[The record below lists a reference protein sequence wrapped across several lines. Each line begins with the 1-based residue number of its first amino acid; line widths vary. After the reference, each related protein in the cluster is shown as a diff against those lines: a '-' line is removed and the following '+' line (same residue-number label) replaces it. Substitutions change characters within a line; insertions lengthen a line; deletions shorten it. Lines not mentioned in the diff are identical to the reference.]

1 MLDDGAVFRQP
12 VLVKRRRIVVRL
24 GALVVG
30 AIAFL
35 RVPFDFGP
43 TPTRPASW
51 TPTAPRAAAAEPI
64 DPHIDEHVES
74 ARLRP
79 PAHEPIVYAPSPYRY
94 PGDADAQVHGVANDR
109 EALGALLSERLAS
122 FEAFGEGA
130 AGRDVLFLLGAEHQ
144 GVGDFGRAAD
154 FYEAF
159 LAHPEAAECEEG
171 GEGCRAAAASL
182 ENAVV
187 FRRALDQP
195 ERALTNADLFES
207 RFAATHPRAATRV
220 AFAASELDPDGPI
233 ARLERLASRRLPPAE
248 AIQVDVRLGKA
259 LWNVDRGAARVAFRR
274 AERRWR
280 TSGRTLMATSPGLD
294 ATTWIG
300 ELSRTREAL
309 AEARLYEA
317 RQQFR
322 RAEHMKPPAYRGEPT
337 ERRVT
342 RWVERRLRPWME
354 RRLRAIHR
362 AQRALDRVDALG
374 LSRSTVAAAA
384 LRGELFQ
391 NLADSLTHLDVPSRI
406 LPDDETTVSVET
418 TNPPVYRQLIVPAQQ
433 HFRACMDMARETRN
447 YGEHSDRCADGLARY
462 ESRWRRPVELRPRA
476 ARQTRLVHPEAY

>member
-1 MLDDGAVFRQP
+1 M
-12 VLVKRRRIVVRL
+12 KRRRIVVRL
-24 GALVVG
+24 SALLVG

-35 RVPFDFGP
+35 RAPFDVGP
-43 TPTRPASW
+43 TPTQPNTWRPS
-51 TPTAPRAAAAEPI
+51 APRAAAAVPTEVFAVREGAPI
-64 DPHIDEHVES
+64 AAPS
-74 ARLRP
+74 
-79 PAHEPIVYAPSPYRY
+79 HEPIVYAPAPYRD
-94 PGDADAQVHGVANDR
+94 PGPADVWLHPIANDR
-109 EALGALLSERLAS
+109 SALGAMLTERLAS
-122 FEAFGEGA
+122 FEAYGESA

-159 LAHPEAAECEEG
+159 LAHPEAADCDEG

-182 ENAVV
+182 ENAVM

-195 ERALTNADLFES
+195 ERALANADLFES
-207 RFAATHPRAATRV
+207 RFVTTHPRAATRV
-220 AFAASELDPDGPI
+220 AFAAADLDPSGPL
-233 ARLERLASRRLPPAE
+233 ARLERLSQRRLPPAE
-248 AIQVDVRLGKA
+248 AIQVDVRLGKEM
-259 LWNVDRGAARVAFRR
+259 WNVDRSAARVAFRR

-280 TSGRTLMATSPGLD
+280 VHGRTLMATSPGLD
-294 ATTWIG
+294 ATSWIR

-322 RAEHMKPPAYRGEPT
+322 RANRMKPPAYRGEPT
-337 ERRVT
+337 EHRVA
-342 RWVERRLRPWME
+342 RWVERRLRPWMD
-354 RRLRAIHR
+354 RRMRAIRR

-391 NLADSLTHLDVPSRI
+391 NLADSLTQLDVPDRI
-406 LPDDETTVSVET
+406 RPEDETITSIET
-418 TNPPVYRQLIVPAQQ
+418 TAPPVYRELIVPAQQ

-462 ESRWRRPVELRPRA
+462 EPRWRRPVELRPTA
-476 ARQTRLVHPEAY
+476 PQHARIVHPEAY